1 VKAKLSFLEWSRF
14 LRSAAS
20 GKQTAVAFR
29 TIARLL
35 PLVFFCLVAFA
46 QSPTTQRYWIT
57 FRDRGDASRLDF
69 AMANARDLRISDRAL
84 WRRAKVLPPDRLIDE
99 LDLPVPQSY
108 IDAIRSTGASIRSTS
123 RWFNAASAE
132 MTSAQLS
139 TVVALPFVE
148 STRPVAVY
156 LGRRSPVT
164 PSTTLSP
171 LLKQTSI
178 GGLDYGPSFAQLN
191 AVKIVDLHARGVT
204 GAGVIVGMIDDGFN
218 QHTVHPALKNTK
230 VLAEYD
236 FVQRDSNTARV
247 PGEYSSQGNHG
258 QGTFSLLGGFENGKL
273 IGAAFGASFILAKTE
288 IDSVEIKAEEDLYVE
303 ALEWMER
310 LGADVVSTS
319 LGYDDFDPT
328 LRYNVGDVIYA
339 MKDGKTA
346 TTSKAARVAARKGVL
361 LVTAMGNEGWWRKD
375 STFTKTVRDST
386 GSLIT
391 PADADSIVSVGAA
404 FVNGELAGFS
414 STGPTADGRIKPE
427 VIAPGVSLTAAT
439 GESGYTNQFSG
450 TSGAT
455 PIAAGV
461 AALILSA
468 HPEWT
473 PMQVRARMMST
484 ATPVLDGTSKSQ
496 TYPNNFYG
504 WGMVDA
510 DKAVGPSGIGIIPDR
525 FILHNNYPN
534 PFNGTTT
541 IIVDAPSVQEIEV
554 AIYSVLGQRVT
565 TLFKGNST
573 PGENRFFWRDGL
585 DEKGNRVASGVYV
598 CRLKT
603 QTSVISTKMLF
614 IK

>member
-1 VKAKLSFLEWSRF
+1 
-14 LRSAAS
+14 
-20 GKQTAVAFR
+20 
-29 TIARLL
+29 
-35 PLVFFCLVAFA
+35 
-46 QSPTTQRYWIT
+46 
-57 FRDRGDASRLDF
+57 
-69 AMANARDLRISDRAL
+69 
-84 WRRAKVLPPDRLIDE
+84 
-99 LDLPVPQSY
+99 
-108 IDAIRSTGASIRSTS
+108 
-123 RWFNAASAE
+123 
-132 MTSAQLS
+132 
-139 TVVALPFVE
+139 
-148 STRPVAVY
+148 
-156 LGRRSPVT
+156 
-164 PSTTLSP
+164 
-171 LLKQTSI
+171 
-178 GGLDYGPSFAQLN
+178 
-191 AVKIVDLHARGVT
+191 
-204 GAGVIVGMIDDGFN
+204 
-218 QHTVHPALKNTK
+218 
-230 VLAEYD
+230 
-236 FVQRDSNTARV
+236 
-247 PGEYSSQGNHG
+247 
-258 QGTFSLLGGFENGKL
+258 
-273 IGAAFGASFILAKTE
+273 
-288 IDSVEIKAEEDLYVE
+288 
-303 ALEWMER
+303 
-310 LGADVVSTS
+310 
-319 LGYDDFDPT
+319 
-328 LRYNVGDVIYA
+328 

-361 LVTAMGNEGWWRKD
+361 LLTAMGNEGWWRKD

-598 CRLKT
+598 YRLKT